1 MPQEHYTDFW
11 EKGAY
16 KCKNCGTVLFK
27 SDDKFKSGTIWPSF
41 RKSMPGSVSTRPD
54 DSLGMQRTELIC
66 SKCGEH
72 LGHVFDDGK
81 IIGDPHPDAGKRFCI
96 LSDCLEFS
104 REENKK

>member
-1 MPQEHYTDFW
+1 MPQEQYTDFW

-16 KCKNCGTVLFK
+16 KCKNCGTVLFE
-27 SDDKFKSGTIWPSF
+27 SGDKFKSGTIWPSF
-41 RKSMPGSVSTRPD
+41 RKAMRGSVSTRPD
-54 DSLGMQRTELIC
+54 DSLGMQGTELIC

-81 IIGDPHPDAGKRFCI
+81 LIGDTHPDSGKRFCI

-104 REENKK
+104 GDDNKE